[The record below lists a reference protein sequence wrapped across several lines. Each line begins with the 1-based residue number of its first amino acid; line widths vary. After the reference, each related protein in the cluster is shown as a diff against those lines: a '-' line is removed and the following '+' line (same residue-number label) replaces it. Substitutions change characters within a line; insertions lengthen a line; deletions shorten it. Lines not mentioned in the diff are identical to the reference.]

1 MTEHHHYN
9 DGERLAQQGLPARLK
24 WAWKRIAS
32 AVTRPDGPA
41 PLNDRLAHYAF
52 WHYRGVVYEV
62 DRHRISARGVPTM
75 DFSLRREEGDIH
87 VEIAGYDFPIADGHE
102 VTIVCAR
109 GVNVSVGHTICYVNR
124 NMRIST
130 TMVSYLQRVARE
142 AGQGSGRKRLEY
154 ELQRYMKTLEQQK
167 D

>member
-1 MTEHHHYN
+1 MTEHHHYS
-9 DGERLAQQGLPARLK
+9 DGDGLARQGLPARLK

-32 AVTRPDGPA
+32 AVTRPDDAA
-41 PLNDRLAHYAF
+41 PLSDRFAHYTF
-52 WHYRGVVYEV
+52 WHYKGVVYEV
-62 DRHRISARGVPTM
+62 DRHRTSARGVPTM

-109 GVNVSVGHTICYVNR
+109 GINVSVGHTICYINR

-130 TMVSYLQRVARE
+130 MMVSYLQRVARE
-142 AGQGSGRKRLEY
+142 AGSGRKRLEH
-154 ELQRYMKTLEQQK
+154 ELQRYMQTLEPRK